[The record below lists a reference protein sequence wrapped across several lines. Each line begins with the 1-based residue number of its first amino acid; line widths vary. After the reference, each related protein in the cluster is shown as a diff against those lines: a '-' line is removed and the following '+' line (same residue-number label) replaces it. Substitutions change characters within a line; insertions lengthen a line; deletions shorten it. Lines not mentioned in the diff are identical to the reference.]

1 MTTRT
6 TTITSKL
13 ALVAGLALTCFVGTQ
28 TQQAGAVGSPRDN
41 FFARHPHTV
50 GGQTGID
57 AFDPFAPIDLSSLG
71 LGGGLRVTGVT
82 VEAASGD
89 EADLHCLP
97 ARCRAW

>member
-1 MTTRT
+1 MITRLT
-6 TTITSKL
+6 GTMGKL
-13 ALVAGLALTCFVGTQ
+13 AMMAGLALALLLGGQ
-28 TQQAGAVGSPRDN
+28 TNQAEAVGSPRDN

-57 AFDPFAPIDLSSLG
+57 AFDPFAPIDLGSLG

-89 EADLHCLP
+89 EEDLHCPP
-97 ARCRAW
+97 ARCGAW